1 MQMIDLDSKIK
12 TLWVRQLKKDWEIA
26 NHHYFRNRMQLPNID
41 LLTSENILGKWD
53 GGHKRNLLISAFLI
67 KNYPWAYSQEV
78 LYHEMAHQYV
88 EEILRIRDA
97 LPHGEVF
104 QKICHENCFDHKAS
118 GDLQTW
124 AGSKSKSKLG
134 LKANKMID
142 KIHKLL
148 ALAQSQNQHEAQL
161 AMVKA
166 QELLLKYNISLLDAE
181 TNWNYIHKQIG
192 EIGRKNPIKSL
203 IGTILSKYF
212 FIEAIWV
219 FGYDQHKNKEGRVLE
234 IYGTHENIEMA
245 EYVHDYLHNIS
256 EVLWLEHR
264 HKKKIIGN
272 RHRRTFIYGLLHG
285 FSNKLETHVAENKS
299 RSLIWKGDPRLREYY
314 RRRNPRICTERSYY
328 SGSSKDAYNS
338 GLNKGKD
345 LVIHK
350 GIHDHNLGKVRFLN

>member
-1 MQMIDLDSKIK
+1 MIDLDSKIK

-26 NHHYFRNRMQLPNID
+26 NYHYFRNRMQLPNID

-53 GGHKRNLLISAFLI
+53 GAHKRNLLISAFLI
-67 KNYPWAYSQEV
+67 KNYPWAYSREV

-88 EEILRIRDA
+88 EEILKIRDA

-124 AGSKSKSKLG
+124 AGSRSKSKLG

-181 TNWNYIHKQIG
+181 TNCNYIHKQIG
-192 EIGRKNPIKSL
+192 EIGRRNPMKSL
-203 IGTILSKYF
+203 IGTILAKYF

-234 IYGTHENIEMA
+234 IHGTPENIEMA

-264 HKKKIIGN
+264 HKKKITGN
-272 RHRRTFIYGLLHG
+272 RHRRTFTYGLLHG
-285 FSNKLETHVAENKS
+285 FSDKLEMQVAENKS

-350 GIHDHNLGKVRFLN
+350 GIHDRNLGKVHFLN